1 MHFEKLRITAQTL
14 ANIKK
19 KKIMK
24 QYTSSIIFG
33 IAIVASSIFLGK
45 AYTDRNKV
53 DGKIKVTGLGK
64 TDFSSDLIVWEG
76 QFGAQNIDLKQAYL
90 TLKSNKST
98 IDKYLTQKGVNKKQL
113 VYSAVKTN
121 KKNKRIYSSVGN
133 YIGEEFVGYELTQS
147 VLIESIEVDKIEKV
161 SREITELLYQGVQ
174 VYSESP
180 RYYYTKLADLK
191 IEMISKATK
200 DARIRAEK
208 ISEFSGGQL
217 GELESAKMGI
227 FQITGQNSKED
238 YSWGGT
244 FNTSSREKT
253 ASITMKL
260 VYKVN

>member
-1 MHFEKLRITAQTL
+1 
-14 ANIKK
+14 
-19 KKIMK
+19 MK
-24 QYTSSIIFG
+24 QYTNSIIFG

-53 DGKIKVTGLGK
+53 DGEIKVTGLGK
-64 TDFSSDLIVWEG
+64 ADFSSDLIVWEG
-76 QFGAQNIDLKQAYL
+76 RFGAQNIDLKQAYL
-90 TLKSNKST
+90 TLESNKSI
-98 IDKYLTQKGVNKKQL
+98 IDMYLTDKGINTKQF

-121 KKNKRIYSSVGN
+121 KKNKQIYSSDGD
-133 YIGEEFVGYELTQS
+133 YMGEEFVGYELTQS
-147 VLIESIEVDKIEKV
+147 VLIESKEVDKIEKI
-161 SREITELLYQGVQ
+161 SREITELLNQGVQ
-174 VYSESP
+174 VYSDSP
-180 RYYYTKLADLK
+180 RYYFTKLADLK

-200 DARIRAEK
+200 DARTRAEK
-208 ISEFSGGQL
+208 ISEFSGGKL

-244 FNTSSREKT
+244 FNTSSKEKT